1 MDENFDINTTI
12 LNKTNQDLSYVII
25 GKKKLN
31 GILHYYLESNS
42 ENSEKICLSQFAIK
56 DRFIIINSNPS

>member
-1 MDENFDINTTI
+1 MDENFDINTNI
-12 LNKTNQDLSYVII
+12 ISKTNQDLSYVII

-42 ENSEKICLSQFAIK
+42 EKICLSQFAIK
-56 DRFIIINSNPS
+56 DRFIIINGNPG

>member
-12 LNKTNQDLSYVII
+12 ISKTNQHLSYVIT

-31 GILHYYLESNS
+31 VILHYYLESNS
-42 ENSEKICLSQFAIK
+42 ENSEKICLSQFAIN